1 MSDQLDLPRH
11 VHRAAGA
18 FLRVDTPAEY
28 EAALADGWL
37 PMPPLTI
44 EQAAERYAFQLAA
57 GEIVEKPAAKIE
69 PTPEPEAVAD
79 VPKPPPPVKRPWGRK
94 K

>member
-11 VHRAAGA
+11 VHKA
-18 FLRVDTPAEY
+18 FGEYLRVTTVPEY

-37 PMPPLTI
+37 PMPPLTP
-44 EQAAERYAFQLAA
+44 EQEAEKHAFQLAA
-57 GEIVEKPAAKIE
+57 GEIADAPAPVAEK
-69 PTPEPEAVAD
+69 
-79 VPKPPPPVKRPWGRK
+79 VPQRPKWGRK

>member
-11 VHRAAGA
+11 VHKPDG
-18 FLRVDTPAEY
+18 LHLHVNSVPEY

-57 GEIVEKPAAKIE
+57 GEIVEKPAAQIE
-69 PTPEPEAVAD
+69 PTPEPEAVTD